1 MRIPY
6 TIDESGTI
14 VPDETVIPEDKRGC
28 VKAITWA
35 PESQEYEVEF
45 DSRVRI
51 AELEALL
58 SQALETQQ

>member
-1 MRIPY
+1 MKIPY
-6 TIDESGTI
+6 TIDESGAI
-14 VPDETVIPEDKRGC
+14 VPDETAIPEDKRGC

-45 DSRVRI
+45 DPRVRI

-58 SQALETQQ
+58 AQALETQQ